1 MSISCASHW
10 FGRHSSWLIF
20 VGISAVTVMGLIPTM
35 MFTLYKYFGVRF
47 QFQKVYA
54 ILAKLLVL
62 NKVSETIQ
70 VTLADPINDF
80 SPVTCQMLGFKLIQ
94 IVLVVTSLTLTCYLL
109 FRLALWLFDHLNTDI

>member
-1 MSISCASHW
+1 
-10 FGRHSSWLIF
+10 
-20 VGISAVTVMGLIPTM
+20 